1 MFNGDL
7 KKEAIEKLNQSA
19 NTYKD
24 LVKTVQEKS
33 AELFVLRKKSSEEI
47 ISSVETYINTLAN
60 TPKEFDR
67 SFAEYKAE
75 FCVFTQMLLDLQTK
89 SNDVD
94 FKFGTTATAGVL
106 AGVGTAAFAP
116 TAAMA
121 IATTFGTASTGTA
134 IASLSGV
141 AATNAALAWLGGGTL
156 AAGAG
161 GMAAGEALLALAGP
175 IGWAIGGATIVGA
188 GFLARSKNEKI
199 ANEANAKRKEIEIL
213 TAQLKAADR
222 EVNGLISLTTTHVA
236 GVKNILLKLKKYAP
250 DDYYSFSLEDKNE
263 LGALKNNI
271 EALSKLL
278 NKKVVA

>member
-7 KKEAIEKLNQSA
+7 KKEAIEKLTTSTTA
-19 NTYKD
+19 HKD
-24 LVKTVQEKS
+24 WVKTVQEKS
-33 AELFVLRKKSSEEI
+33 AELFVLRKQSSEDV
-47 ISSVETYINTLAN
+47 ISSVENYINTLAN

-75 FCVFTQMLLDLQTK
+75 FRVFTQMLHDLRSK

-94 FKFGTTATAGVL
+94 VQFGTTATAGIL

-134 IASLSGV
+134 IASLSGA

-175 IGWAIGGATIVGA
+175 IGWAIGGVALVG
-188 GFLARSKNEKI
+188 GGLLASNKNEKI
-199 ANEANAKRKEIEIL
+199 ANEANDKRKEIEIL
-213 TAQLKAADR
+213 TAQLKAAYQ
-222 EVNGLISLTTTHVA
+222 EIIGLISLTTTHVA
-236 GVKNILLKLKKYAP
+236 GVQNILFKLKKFAP
-250 DDYYSFSLEDKNE
+250 DDYRSFNTEQKNE